1 VTRIHNV
8 KIGESANGTL
18 GLLIFVYDEYSM
30 KKSSGFEWHGRFQEG
45 REDVQDGP
53 RIGQSNTQ
61 RAMQIW
67 TEYEPWSAQ
76 MDDEV
81 LRH

>member
-1 VTRIHNV
+1 
-8 KIGESANGTL
+8 
-18 GLLIFVYDEYSM
+18 M

-45 REDVQDGP
+45 REDVQDSP
-53 RIGQSNTQ
+53 RNGQPNTQ

-67 TEYEPWSAQ
+67 TEYGTWSAQ

-81 LRH
+81 